1 MTQSLEDLNT
11 SDVSVENDIQTQQ
24 EILMELDEAA
34 ITVLTSRNPKLRDAD
49 NVVRQFL
56 RDNVEGFCELDDLR
70 INVIPFI
77 CVECS

>member
-1 MTQSLEDLNT
+1 MTQSLEDLDT
-11 SDVSVENDIQTQQ
+11 SDVSVENDIETQQ

-34 ITVLTSRNPKLRDAD
+34 ITVLSRNPKLRDTD